1 MIADWFSAFVFT
13 QALEVPIYF
22 VALGRRADPRGVAAG
37 PEGQKVESRRWRL
50 GFAFLA
56 SMATHPY
63 VWFVIP
69 SLFYGGAWERVT
81 YAWPALEA
89 WRYFTYFMVAESFA
103 VLAEAALLHALRV
116 PRALLWAL
124 VGNATSALTGLA
136 LRASIGWP

>member
-22 VALGRRADPRGVAAG
+22 VALGRRADPRG
-37 PEGQKVESRRWRL
+37 ESRGWRL

-69 SLFYGGAWERVT
+69 ALFYGGAWERVT

-89 WRYFTYFMVAESFA
+89 WRYTAYFVVAESFA

-124 VGNATSALTGLA
+124 VGNMTSALTGLA
-136 LRASIGWP
+136 LRAAVGWP